1 MTEQNEKNYISLGK
15 LVKQEELKSIKFI
28 PKELFTTLK
37 KSENYLFVFI
47 PNEKQGKISIF
58 PVKSVNIKKILIKV
72 DSFNPEL
79 VQDISKVLRELKL
92 NESLIYTN
100 GLCFSQN
107 KGCFYETYAYFD
119 TIENKISITEFKKK
133 FMNISK
139 VNDICIIDINF
150 SACA

>member
-1 MTEQNEKNYISLGK
+1 LTEQNEKNYISLGK